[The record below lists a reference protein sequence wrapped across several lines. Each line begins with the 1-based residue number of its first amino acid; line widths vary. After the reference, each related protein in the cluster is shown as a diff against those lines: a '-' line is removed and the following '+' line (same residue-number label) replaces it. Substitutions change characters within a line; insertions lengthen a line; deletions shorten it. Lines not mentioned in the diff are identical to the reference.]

1 MPEDEKVDGADEATT
16 KKKPPIIML
25 AIIALLMLGE
35 AGVVYVV
42 ASMTSGGSDAGAA
55 ELEGEVAEG
64 DELVEVELLA
74 DQFQNTQSGR
84 VWEWQT
90 EIFLK
95 VRQKNLEGPRGVT
108 LTLEKRNAEI
118 KEGIA
123 LIFRRA
129 QHKHLQEP
137 GLQTISRQV
146 TAYVNEVF
154 GTDADGLPRIERV
167 VIPVC
172 KGFEV

>member
-1 MPEDEKVDGADEATT
+1 MADEEKNEGGADTSA
-16 KKKPPIIML
+16 KKKPPIVLLAVVAILML
-25 AIIALLMLGE
+25 AE

-42 ASMTSGGSDAGAA
+42 ASMTSGGSNASAT

-90 EIFLK
+90 EIYVK

-108 LTLEKRNAEI
+108 LTLERRNAEI
-118 KEGIA
+118 KEGVA

-146 TAYVNEVF
+146 SAYINEVF
-154 GTDADGLPRIERV
+154 GNDADGLPRIERV

>member
-1 MPEDEKVDGADEATT
+1 MADEEKNEGGAESSA
-16 KKKPPIIML
+16 KKKPPIILL
-25 AIIALLMLGE
+25 AVVAIMMIAE

-42 ASMTSGGSDAGAA
+42 ASMTSGGSTASAA

-90 EIFLK
+90 EIYVK
-95 VRQKNLEGPRGVT
+95 VRQKNLDGPRGVNP
-108 LTLEKRNAEI
+108 TLEKRNAEI
-118 KEGIA
+118 KEGVS

-146 TAYVNEVF
+146 TAYINEVF
-154 GTDADGLPRIERV
+154 GKDADGLPRIERV

>member
-1 MPEDEKVDGADEATT
+1 MADDEKKEGGADSGA

-25 AIIALLMLGE
+25 AVVAILMLAE

-42 ASMTSGGSDAGAA
+42 ASMTSGGSNVAAA

-64 DELVEVELLA
+64 DELVEVELIA

-90 EIFLK
+90 EIYLK
-95 VRQKNLEGPRGVT
+95 VRKKNLEGPRGVT
-108 LTLEKRNAEI
+108 ATLESRNAEI

-154 GTDADGLPRIERV
+154 GKDADGLPRVERV

>member
-1 MPEDEKVDGADEATT
+1 
-16 KKKPPIIML
+16 ML
-25 AIIALLMLGE
+25 AVVAVLMIVE
-35 AGVVYVV
+35 AGAVFLVV
-42 ASMTSGGSDAGAA
+42 SMTGGGSTASAA
-55 ELEGEVAEG
+55 ELEGELTDQ
-64 DELVEVELLA
+64 DELTEVLLVEE
-74 DQFQNTQSGR
+74 QFQNTQSGR

-90 EIFLK
+90 EIHLK
-95 VRQKNLEGPRGVT
+95 VRQKNLDGPRGVNP
-108 LTLEKRNAEI
+108 TLERRKAEI
-118 KEGIA
+118 KEGIS

-154 GTDADGLPRIERV
+154 GVDAEGQPRVERV

>member
-1 MPEDEKVDGADEATT
+1 MPEDEKTESAEAAPA
-16 KKKPPIIML
+16 KKKSPIIML
-25 AIIALLMLGE
+25 ALVAVMMIGE
-35 AGVVYVV
+35 AAVVYVV
-42 ASMTSGGSDAGAA
+42 ASMTSGSSADAAT

-64 DELVEVELLA
+64 DEIVEVELLA

-84 VWEWQT
+84 VWEWQAQ
-90 EIFLK
+90 IFVK
-95 VRQKNLEGPRGVT
+95 VRQKNLDGPRGVA

-118 KEGIA
+118 KEGVS

-154 GTDADGLPRIERV
+154 GNDADGLPRVERV

>member
-1 MPEDEKVDGADEATT
+1 MAEDEKNQAEEGAS

-25 AIIALLMLGE
+25 AVVAVLMVAE
-35 AGVVYVV
+35 AGAVFLV
-42 ASMTSGGSDAGAA
+42 ASMTKGGSASAA
-55 ELEGEVAEG
+55 TELEGQVAEG
-64 DELVEVELLA
+64 DEVHEVELLA
-74 DQFQNTQSGR
+74 EQFQNTQSGR

-90 EIFLK
+90 EIYLK
-95 VRQKNLEGPRGVT
+95 VRQKNLDGPRGVT
-108 LTLEKRNAEI
+108 ATLERRNAEI

-154 GTDADGLPRIERV
+154 GVDADGLPRVERV

>member
-1 MPEDEKVDGADEATT
+1 MPDDEKKDGADEAST

-25 AIIALLMLGE
+25 AIIAIMMLGE
-35 AGVVYVV
+35 AGVVYIV
-42 ASMTSGGSDAGAA
+42 ASMTNGASSA
-55 ELEGEVAEG
+55 SATELEGEVPEG
-64 DELVEVELLA
+64 DQLVEVLLLQ

-84 VWEWQT
+84 VWEWQA
-90 EIFLK
+90 EIYLK
-95 VRQKNLEGPRGVT
+95 VRQKNLDGVRGVNP
-108 LTLEKRNAEI
+108 TLEKRNAEI

-137 GLQTISRQV
+137 ALQTISRQI
-146 TAYVNEVF
+146 TTYVNEVF
-154 GTDADGLPRIERV
+154 GADVDGLPRVERV